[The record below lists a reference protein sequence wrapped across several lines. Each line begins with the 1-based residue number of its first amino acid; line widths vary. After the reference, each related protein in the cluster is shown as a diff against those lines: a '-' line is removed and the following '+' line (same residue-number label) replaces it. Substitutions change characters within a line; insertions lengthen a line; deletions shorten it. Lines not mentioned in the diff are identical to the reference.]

1 MGGRNG
7 NSFRIREN
15 RLVFEVNGGGVER
28 YESSQSLRDIEVDR
42 EYMYEFAQEH
52 LEAEYTNELALFD
65 SEGYK
70 KYLGAFFVRFG
81 YKKQKTISNL
91 VKERILAKKKESTD
105 YFDRVKQDLVSK
117 ENVLTREEFQGVL
130 DDIGVRSGKNLELL
144 RKLKL
149 QGLLD
154 ENSNDIQKGF
164 ELLAAGPLGLG
175 VLGGARVAEVL
186 KGKLKDVKWQEAK
199 EVKRKGKKEVAKVKT
214 AFESRIQRE
223 ELKTKLGKD
232 FQKVLDF
239 AKGVSAEG
247 EIQMSDLKAGLVLSD
262 ALKTSFGDKV
272 REGLGRIED
281 GEWKK
286 IQKIFDKHYTTG
298 KLAVF
303 KKNYTE
309 FMIMVAV
316 ANLEGKLKDVPY
328 LEEFSTSKDG
338 NSVVLDYTVTGLV
351 ANVVVRGTGNAG
363 SKYSELVT
371 TKKAEAA
378 AAQSA
383 DQAKTAADKLVADK
397 KAMKDAIKKAGGLPA
412 ILFALFGGMKDE
424 NDVTLA
430 DKLFNG
436 DSPMFAAMLG
446 LKGVKFG
453 PFEEMAA
460 TIRDSAKE
468 HPKFEKLLGKFEK
481 AIGVKSGE
489 IASNV
494 KALVGAD
501 FTKWLDGGMPL
512 TTAVALAKGYTA
524 KKGKTMKLTLPKGKA
539 LLLPEGEHMVSTK
552 FGQLKKITV
561 KKGETKDFKPAAN
574 QDFVYVQKLVGKS
587 IIPAGTTS
595 ELIDAHS

>member
-214 AFESRIQRE
+214 AFESRIQLDALRKV
-223 ELKTKLGKD
+223 LARD
-232 FQKVLDF
+232 FQEVLEFSD
-239 AKGVSAEG
+239 GVNASG
-247 EIQMSDLKAGLVLSD
+247 EVKMNDLKEGLVLD
-262 ALKTSFGDKV
+262 DDLKKSFGEKI
-272 REGLGRIED
+272 RNGLKSIE
-281 GEWKK
+281 EKKWKDL
-286 IQKIFDKHYTTG
+286 QKIFEEHYTTG

-316 ANLEGKLKDVPY
+316 ANLQTKLKEVPH
-328 LEEFSTSKDG
+328 LDKFRDTDDG
-338 NSVVLDYTVTGLV
+338 KSVVLDYTVKGLAAEV
-351 ANVVVRGTGNAG
+351 NVKGVGDTGN
-363 SKYSELVT
+363 KYSTFVT
-371 TKKAEAA
+371 AEEARIK

-595 ELIDAHS
+595 ELIDVHS